1 MKEFSVEFNYPFY
14 QLACNPRVNL
24 MFAIGHFALGYLFG
38 KGSAKALKTSLS
50 VPLMLAISVLPDI
63 DLFLQQANSNLFM
76 HRGATHSL
84 VTLTVLLIPFLIV
97 YRKRAIPY
105 YAVLLSHILIGDFF
119 TGGIEIFWPL
129 TQDWVGNFL
138 VGVGTLADAVAELS
152 LFALVIPIMF
162 KAGDLR
168 SLLQPKK
175 INLVLVMS
183 FLAVLGPV
191 AAIGSHWGGSLPLL
205 LLAPS
210 LFWLVIFAYSILL
223 GLGLNFKSM
232 SKR

>member
-1 MKEFSVEFNYPFY
+1 
-14 QLACNPRVNL
+14 

-38 KGSAKALKTSLS
+38 KGSAKALKTSLN

-84 VTLTVLLIPFLIV
+84 VTLTFLLIPFLIV
-97 YRKRAIPY
+97 YRKRALPY

-129 TQDWVGNFL
+129 TQDWVGNNL
-138 VGVGTLADAVAELS
+138 IGVRTLADAVAEFS
-152 LFALVIPIMF
+152 LFAMATPIMF
-162 KAGDLR
+162 KAGDLQ
-168 SLLQPKK
+168 SLLRSEKT
-175 INLVLVMS
+175 NLALVMS

-191 AAIGSHWGGSLPLL
+191 AAMGAHWGGSLPLL

-210 LFWLVIFAYSILL
+210 LFWLVLFAYSILL

-232 SKR
+232 GKR